1 VELPKKI
8 YINASFN
15 VSDLSLF
22 DVGDDL
28 RMNPFKE
35 RENDVILVSTPR
47 DPIEFLLDPV
57 TRLRAYR
64 FKDSINGHL
73 QDT

>member
-1 VELPKKI
+1 VELPRKYTLMLHLMYQI
-8 YINASFN
+8 FLCLI
-15 VSDLSLF
+15 
-22 DVGDDL
+22 VGDDL

-47 DPIEFLLDPV
+47 DPIEFLLGPV

>member
-1 VELPKKI
+1 M
-8 YINASFN
+8 
-15 VSDLSLF
+15 F

-47 DPIEFLLDPV
+47 DPIEFLLGPV

>member
-1 VELPKKI
+1 
-8 YINASFN
+8 
-15 VSDLSLF
+15 LF

-35 RENDVILVSTPR
+35 RENDVILVSTSR
-47 DPIEFLLDPV
+47 DPIEVLLGPV
-57 TRLRAYR
+57 MRLRAYR